1 MASVQIDAISVDY
14 GKHRVLDKLSLEVK
28 DGESLAVVGP
38 SSCGKSTLMRALCG
52 FIKISEGTIAID
64 GDIVSDGLARQY
76 IQPEKRNIGVVFQ
89 DYAVWPHL
97 TVLEN
102 IVYPLRKRRIPKAE
116 ALEKAR
122 RALAQ
127 VKMADFGS
135 RLPAQLSGGQQQRV
149 ALARALVSSSRLIVL
164 DEPITNLDAK
174 LREEMA
180 YEIRSLQS
188 SVGVTI
194 LYITHDQETA
204 MTIADRMVI
213 MDRKGLIHQIGSP
226 EEVWTK
232 PEDKYVFEFLGVSNF
247 VPVRFE
253 QGKLTIKDGSTYQQL
268 VFNQASGHGPG
279 GGSGSGFGGG
289 LENIDDVLLAIRPM
303 DVIMHPTPMPD
314 MLTGMVERVTYLG
327 NQFDYIVSLGDRQL
341 RVQQDSYDAFSK
353 GVPREGS
360 PCGLDLGN
368 SVFYRSSDSRRLES
382 AADKGRPQ

>member
-14 GKHRVLDKLSLEVK
+14 GKHRVLEKLSLDVR

-38 SSCGKSTLMRALCG
+38 SSCGKTTLMRALCG

-64 GDIVSDGLARQY
+64 GDVVSNGATRQY

-102 IVYPLRKRRIPKAE
+102 IIYPLKRRRVPKTE
-116 ALEKAR
+116 ALDRAR
-122 RALAQ
+122 KALAQ

-149 ALARALVSSSRLIVL
+149 ALARALVSSGSLIVL

-188 SVGVTI
+188 STGVTI

-213 MDRKGLIHQIGSP
+213 MDREGLIHQIGSP
-226 EEVWTK
+226 EEVWTR

-247 VPVRFE
+247 VPVRFAKGRLVVRDDSMF
-253 QGKLTIKDGSTYQQL
+253 QQVDFKPAFKGDGRFDSM
-268 VFNQASGHGPG
+268 
-279 GGSGSGFGGG
+279 
-289 LENIDDVLLAIRPM
+289 DDILLAIRPM
-303 DVIMHPTPMPD
+303 DVLMYPKPGPEL
-314 MLTGMVERVTYLG
+314 LTAMVERVTYLG
-327 NQFDYIVSLGDRQL
+327 NQFDYIVSLGSMRL
-341 RVQQDSYDAFSK
+341 RVQQDSYDAFAK
-353 GVPREGS
+353 GIPLEGS

-368 SVFYRSSDSRRLES
+368 SVFYRRSDSKRLEL
-382 AADKGRPQ
+382 A